1 ASPTS
6 ARCRTCS
13 PRSATSCVTPPT
25 TATGTARSPTRCAS
39 SGNARTS
46 TTTRSQPC
54 SAGTRRVCTGFR
66 CPPER
71 DRRHPRPRRGRQ
83 PRALPPE
90 PVRDHRRLVP
100 RGAGVGRAVPRAHR
114 HSGCRPRRPRAG
126 DERLRVRQ
134 PLRGR
139 RRAGT
144 RRATGQRRDRGHR
157 RRARAAPARARR
169 PRGVTGVRLFAIGN
183 PTLERLDD
191 PKTFPVWERAAE
203 RDLRVGV
210 TILPD
215 QLGELSFMLD
225 RYRATPVVLD
235 HCGFPDVSGGPP
247 FVRAEPLFALAD
259 RSNLHLKVS
268 SHLLEQVDPV
278 AFVTRFAAVFGP
290 DRLLWGSDFPQTYDR
305 SYAELVELGR
315 AACAGLPMDQ
325 QRAFLGGNA
334 LRLWPR
340 LGR

>member
-1 ASPTS
+1 VIVDTHVHVVAADRERYPLSPSGITGDWFREAPASVEQFLGLIDT
-6 ARCRTCS
+6 
-13 PRSATSCVTPPT
+13 
-25 TATGTARSPTRCAS
+25 
-39 SGNARTS
+39 
-46 TTTRSQPC
+46 
-54 SAGTRRVCTGFR
+54 
-66 CPPER
+66 
-71 DRRHPRPRRGRQ
+71 
-83 PRALPPE
+83 
-90 PVRDHRRLVP
+90 
-100 RGAGVGRAVPRAHR
+100 AGVDRAVLVQAMSAYGFDNRYVVDAARAHVGR
-114 HSGCRPRRPRAG
+114 LASVVIVDTD
-126 DERLRVRQ
+126 DEPALRLRE
-134 PLRGR
+134 L
-139 RRAGT
+139 A
-144 RRATGQRRDRGHR
+144 DRG
-157 RRARAAPARARR
+157 
-169 PRGVTGVRLFAIGN
+169 GVTGVRLFGIGN

-191 PKTFPVWERAAE
+191 PKTFPVWELAAE
-203 RDLRVGV
+203 RDLRVVV

-225 RYRATPVVLD
+225 RYPATPVVLD

-278 AFVTRFAAVFGP
+278 AFVTRFAAVFGA
-290 DRLLWGSDFPQTYDR
+290 DRLLWGSDFPQTHDR

-315 AACAGLPMDQ
+315 AACAGLPTDQ